1 MSVETA
7 NGPAQDTASSQR
19 RGAVPNI
26 VIWVLVGLFGLS
38 VASLVYALRSETM
51 RPDFRLL
58 TVSFLYLMGVSQA
71 GVVFCAITR
80 LVRAQWAKPYYRL
93 AELSTLAF
101 FPFALGTFL
110 LIYVYGRDE
119 LFHWLMNHS
128 LTNGAEEHASPW
140 LSSHWLLIRNL
151 FGLLLFYGLSALYV
165 VRSLKPDLLAA
176 AQTSQ
181 SDARKVERQL
191 YLLSPWVIVGFVICN
206 TFFAWDFG
214 MMLIP
219 HWHSTVFP
227 IYFWFGNLFAG
238 TAALIVF
245 PAVLGRSHAARQ
257 HFGPEQIRGLGMLLT
272 TFTLMWLYFFWA
284 QFFVIWFGNL
294 PREFDPLWRQMY
306 GHYAPYYWSMMTG
319 CFFLPFAAFIFA
331 IVKRSLPAMC
341 LIGFGIN
348 AGIWINKYL
357 MVMPALAPDDRPFD
371 HWLDVILALG
381 LLAGFV
387 AAAVL
392 LAGRFPLYSQWEMR
406 LRPEPTGPSKS
417 RFSSS
422 SRS

>member
-1 MSVETA
+1 MNVETV
-7 NGPAQDTASSQR
+7 TAPTRYAGSSR
-19 RGAVPNI
+19 RRRV
-26 VIWVLVGLFGLS
+26 VLWALAGLFGLS
-38 VASLVYALRSETM
+38 AASLVYGLRSATM
-51 RPDFRLL
+51 QPDFRLL

-101 FPFALGTFL
+101 FPFALGIFL
-110 LIYVYGRDE
+110 LIYACARND
-119 LFHWLMNHS
+119 LFRWLTTAAAEHS
-128 LTNGAEEHASPW
+128 SPW
-140 LSSHWLLIRNL
+140 LSGPRLLLRDL
-151 FGLLLFYGLSALYV
+151 FGLFLFYGLSALYV
-165 VRSLKPDLLAA
+165 MKSLKPDLPATA
-176 AQTSQ
+176 HGRSETHPTPTGQAPGGRT
-181 SDARKVERQL
+181 DARNVERQL

-206 TFFAWDFG
+206 TLFAWDFG

-238 TAALIVF
+238 VAALIVF
-245 PAVLGRSHAARQ
+245 PAVLGQSPAAGS
-257 HFGPEQIRGLGMLLT
+257 HFGPAQIRGLGMLLT

-284 QFFVIWFGNL
+284 QFFVIWFGNM
-294 PREFDPLWRQMY
+294 PREFEPLWRQMY
-306 GHYAPYYWSMMTG
+306 GHYAPYYWSMMAG

-357 MVMPALAPDDRPFD
+357 IVMPALTPDDRPFD
-371 HWLDVILALG
+371 HWLDIILALG
-381 LLAGFV
+381 LLAGYV
-387 AAAVL
+387 ATVVL
-392 LAGRFPLYSQWEMR
+392 LAGRFPLYSQWEMG
-406 LRPEPTGPSKS
+406 LREK
-417 RFSSS
+417 
-422 SRS
+422 

>member
-7 NGPAQDTASSQR
+7 NGPARDTTTSQR
-19 RGAVPNI
+19 RGVVPNI
-26 VIWVLVGLFGLS
+26 VIWMLVGLFGSS
-38 VASLVYALRSETM
+38 VASLVYALSTETM

-80 LVRAQWAKPYYRL
+80 LVRAQWAKPFYRL

-101 FPFALGTFL
+101 LPFALGTFL
-110 LIYVYGRDE
+110 LIYFYARDE
-119 LFHWLMNHS
+119 LFHWLTNHS

-176 AQTSQ
+176 AQAGQ

-206 TFFAWDFG
+206 TLFAWDFG
-214 MMLIP
+214 MMLVP

-294 PREFDPLWRQMY
+294 PREFEPLWRQMY

-357 MVMPALAPDDRPFD
+357 IVMSALAPDDRPFD

-381 LLAGFV
+381 LLAGF
-387 AAAVL
+387 AAAVVL

-406 LRPEPTGPSKS
+406 LRPEP
-417 RFSSS
+417 R
-422 SRS
+422 R